1 MSEKFKSK
9 IISFLLRQQVGI
21 SVDIYLLEP
30 SVVLVVSSVQ
40 HVDERLGVVFV
51 VGGTKRGRLQKQ
63 IKGKR

>member
-40 HVDERLGVVFV
+40 HVDERLRVVFV

-63 IKGKR
+63 TKAKR